1 MLCRTSS
8 VSLLIVEIAEAGV
21 MGPGLGN
28 LLGEFRALGELATFA
43 SDAILKPESRENLDL
58 SDRDATSA
66 GILLVPGFMASDA
79 TLFPLARR
87 LERMGQ
93 RVFFAG
99 IWCNADCPAQTMRL
113 LEQVLR
119 GAARMTGD
127 KVIVLGH
134 SLGGI
139 YARELA
145 RFLPDL
151 VERAILLGAPLKN
164 PVESTNHPIKE
175 IATLMMSFH
184 RACLN
189 GLGGLLH
196 EQAPSLAPEV
206 PETIVYTR
214 SDGIVDWRSCLESG
228 PRVEAVEVSGS
239 HCGLAMNVEVWNV
252 IKSRLKHASATP
264 GMQARTRDEIRRPPP
279 VLKRPAHFRP
289 PYLHLVKRPPT
300 AA

>member
-1 MLCRTSS
+1 
-8 VSLLIVEIAEAGV
+8 

-28 LLGEFRALGELATFA
+28 LLGEFRAFGELATFA
-43 SDAILKPESRENLDL
+43 SDAILKPDYRENLDL
-58 SDRDATSA
+58 SGRDATSA

-79 TLFPLARR
+79 TLYPLARR
-87 LERMGQ
+87 LERTGQ

-99 IWCNADCPAQTMRL
+99 IWCNADCPAQTMQH

-119 GAARMTGD
+119 GAVRATGD

-145 RFLPDL
+145 KLLPDL

-164 PVESTNHPIKE
+164 PVQNTNHPIKE
-175 IATLMMSFH
+175 AATLMVSFH

-189 GLGGLLH
+189 GLGGLFH
-196 EQAPSLAPEV
+196 QQSPSLPPAPPEV

-214 SDGIVDWRSCLESG
+214 SDGIVNWRSCLESG
-228 PRVEAVEVSGS
+228 PRVEAIEVSGS

-264 GMQARTRDEIRRPPP
+264 GMPPRARDQTRRPPP
-279 VLKRPAHFRP
+279 VLKRPTHFRP